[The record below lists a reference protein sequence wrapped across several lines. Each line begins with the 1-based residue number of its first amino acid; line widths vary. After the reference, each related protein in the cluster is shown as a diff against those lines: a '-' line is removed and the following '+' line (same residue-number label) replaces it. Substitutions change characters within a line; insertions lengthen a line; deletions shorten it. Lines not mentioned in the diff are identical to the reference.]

1 VVIVSDP
8 HAVNGTVHRF
18 QVDRRGNDDTTDDV
32 WTETGTFGTF
42 DDPNATLTV
51 AGFAD
56 AAVIGWPAGNKAY
69 AVDLANPMPTGTIV
83 DPATGVSVTATTVGT
98 GGQISVTAQPMC
110 SSFQALIDIR
120 SGTATCVDITTNA
133 ELIGLAEICFP
144 NQSGNQPTVLR
155 CRVKPSCT
163 GNERPAPGGGVCCT
177 SLLTDSVTHPG
188 YICVSTDGFSS
199 YAVGQP
205 IDTDND
211 FVPNISDNCPNAGN
225 TFQQDTDGDLVGDA
239 CDNCPT
245 VPNQDQLDTDHDGI
259 GDACDPTPG
268 VAVAPTAVPAVGGN
282 GIWALAGLL
291 GAAGAAVTRRRAR
304 RR

>member
-1 VVIVSDP
+1 
-8 HAVNGTVHRF
+8 
-18 QVDRRGNDDTTDDV
+18 
-32 WTETGTFGTF
+32 
-42 DDPNATLTV
+42 
-51 AGFAD
+51 
-56 AAVIGWPAGNKAY
+56 
-69 AVDLANPMPTGTIV
+69 
-83 DPATGVSVTATTVGT
+83 
-98 GGQISVTAQPMC
+98 
-110 SSFQALIDIR
+110 
-120 SGTATCVDITTNA
+120 VDITTNA

-282 GIWALAGLL
+282 GLWALAGLL